1 MELTM
6 YTLTEKYL
14 HNCNYQVSFYTIEV
28 QHRAKLVSILQPYS
42 TLCNYYTQNSP
53 VHRQSKYSQTVKGLT
68 DSLYLQVTWQH
79 NAYLIDILRFACSVQ
94 NIKA

>member
-1 MELTM
+1 MMNAMELTM

-42 TLCNYYTQNSP
+42 TLCDYYTQNSP
-53 VHRQSKYSQTVKGLT
+53 VHRRAEQIHRLSKGL
-68 DSLYLQVTWQH
+68 
-79 NAYLIDILRFACSVQ
+79 LIAC
-94 NIKA
+94 IYR